1 MAPLDTSAV
10 VWLLTRELRRGLA
23 CLVELQ
29 VRDVLKV
36 SEIAREQGQV
46 MLKGSRCNKDI
57 QIADLPTDGPGKRTP
72 HDGKGI

>member
-1 MAPLDTSAV
+1 M
-10 VWLLTRELRRGLA
+10 
-23 CLVELQ
+23 VELQ

-57 QIADLPTDGPGKRTP
+57 QIADLPTDGPGKCTP
-72 HDGKGI
+72 HDGKAFHDSKGEREDVFACKKVP